1 VSLAIAFA
9 VLMPAQRRILGGDA
23 EADPMLVLGGFF
35 GVVRTLL
42 ALIYPIAVLIV
53 LTRPAIKE
61 RFSSQ

>member
-1 VSLAIAFA
+1 VSLALAFA
-9 VLMPAQRRILGGDA
+9 VLMPAQRRILGGGA
-23 EADPMLVLGGFF
+23 EVDPMLALGGFF
-35 GVVRTLL
+35 GVVSTLL